1 MARKKPFIIS
11 YQLEEISHGLP
22 FIIERMDEETA
33 EQHELWEAHRHGYY
47 AIGVCQEGKS
57 TQMIDFEKLE
67 LQRKDMLMIVPGQVH
82 HAIDIHKGSLGWFI
96 AFSAEFLAGQS
107 ITLPLAATGKITLS
121 EDDFVHVITIIQLM
135 DKEYRE
141 KALQHATILQYYL
154 SILTTLMQ
162 RYTDTSGSQPGP
174 ALLLRY
180 KELLATHFLQWTK
193 PAQYAS
199 ALHISADHL
208 NEVVKQ
214 HTGQTASAMITEC
227 RLLEAKRLLLH
238 AKENIKEI
246 AWHLQFNEVSYFNK
260 FFKQHTG
267 CTPASFRE
275 SLREK
280 YLFIP
285 E

>member
-1 MARKKPFIIS
+1 MTRKKPFIIS
-11 YQLEEISHGLP
+11 YQLEDFSPGLP
-22 FIIERMDEETA
+22 FVIERMELKEDEHT
-33 EQHELWEAHRHGYY
+33 HLWQAHRHGYY
-47 AIGVCQEGKS
+47 AIGICIEGEA
-57 TQMIDFEKLE
+57 TQMIDFERIE
-67 LQRKDMLMIVPGQVH
+67 LRGNDIMLIVPGQVH
-82 HAIDIHKGSLGWFI
+82 HHIDIKPGSGWFI
-96 AFSAEFLAGQS
+96 AFSTAFLTGQS
-107 ITLPLAATGKITLS
+107 VTLPLAVSPKITLS
-121 EDDFVHVITIIQLM
+121 EDDFTQVLTISKLM

-141 KALQHATILQYYL
+141 QAPEYAAVLQHYL
-154 SILTTLMQ
+154 SVLITLLQ
-162 RYTDTSGSQPGP
+162 RNTNTAGSQSGP
-174 ALLLRY
+174 TLLIRY

-193 PAQYAS
+193 PTQYAS

-214 HTGQTASAMITEC
+214 YTGQTASAMIIE
-227 RLLEAKRLLLH
+227 RRVLEAKRLLLH
-238 AKENIKEI
+238 AKESVKEI

-280 YLFIP
+280 YLYIP

>member
-11 YQLEEISHGLP
+11 YQLEEISPGLP
-22 FIIERMDEETA
+22 FVIQRMEIDGGDD
-33 EQHELWEAHRHGYY
+33 HSHLWEAHRHGYY
-47 AIGVCQEGKS
+47 AIGICIEGAT
-57 TQMIDFEKLE
+57 TQMIDFERIE
-67 LQRKDMLMIVPGQVH
+67 LQGHDMMLIVPGQVH
-82 HAIDIHKGSLGWFI
+82 HLIDIKLGSGWFI
-96 AFSAEFLAGQS
+96 AFSAEFLASQS
-107 ITLPLAATGKITLS
+107 VILPLAATTKITLS
-121 EDDFVHVITIIQLM
+121 EADFAQVLTITGLM
-135 DKEYRE
+135 HREYKER
-141 KALQHATILQYYL
+141 ALQYSAVLQHYL
-154 SILTTLMQ
+154 SVLITLLQ
-162 RYTDTSGSQPGP
+162 RNTNPAGAQAGP
-174 ALLLRY
+174 ALLIRY

-199 ALHISADHL
+199 ALHISSDHL

-214 HTGQTASAMITEC
+214 HTGQTASAMITER

-238 AKENIKEI
+238 AKESIKEI